1 VSLYP
6 GPSGIAAP
14 ATEACKATSEVAGYS
29 TKGDHNFS
37 SNKKYDS
44 DIATYRKYRHEDWQ
58 CKNIGDGHREDGAH
72 TNQVADEGV
81 RVGHGINTTTCR
93 HEGCLENIITQ
104 GLYQNHFIGEANKM
118 VKEAQKKEAGAVED
132 KEAAN
137 KMVKETQ
144 KKEAAAVED
153 KEAVIRE
160 VLCKVC
166 LALKLDC
173 MFAMVSCCHMICVN
187 CLN

>member
-1 VSLYP
+1 M
-6 GPSGIAAP
+6 
-14 ATEACKATSEVAGYS
+14 EACKTTIEVAGYS

-37 SNKKYDS
+37 SNEKYDS
-44 DIATYRKYRHEDWQ
+44 DIATYRKHCHEDWQ
-58 CKNIGDGHREDGAH
+58 HKNTGDGHRDNGAH

-81 RVGHGINTTTCR
+81 RVGHGINTTNCR
-93 HEGCLENIITQ
+93 HEGCLENIMVQ
-104 GLYQNHFIGEANKM
+104 GLYQNHFIEEANKM
-118 VKEAQKKEAGAVED
+118 VEEAQKKEAGVVEN

-144 KKEAAAVED
+144 MKEAAVVED
-153 KEAVIRE
+153 KEAVFRE
-160 VLCKVC
+160 VSCKIC

-173 MFAMVSCCHMICVN
+173 MFAIISCCHMIFAD